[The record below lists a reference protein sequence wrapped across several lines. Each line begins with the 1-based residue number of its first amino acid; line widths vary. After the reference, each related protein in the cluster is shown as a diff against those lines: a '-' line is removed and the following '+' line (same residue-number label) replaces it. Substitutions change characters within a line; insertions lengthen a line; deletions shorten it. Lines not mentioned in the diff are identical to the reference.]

1 MPKEL
6 TKVELKELVLI
17 KYFPSKNCQNFI
29 DASGLDK
36 DSVTFLFSS
45 DNDIDFEDLDTPG
58 WIHGGVIQVINGA
71 AEKRIDFC
79 RINKLSKMVRDPQ
92 II

>member
-1 MPKEL
+1 MIEDEYIDSWKS
-6 TKVELKELVLI
+6 LVSLCS
-17 KYFPSKNCQNFI
+17 F
-29 DASGLDK
+29 SGG
-36 DSVTFLFSS
+36 
-45 DNDIDFEDLDTPG
+45 IDFEDLDTPG